1 MAGHKKGATGR
12 DYAAEYA
19 ARKQS
24 GLARG
29 LSVKQ
34 ARGHTGQPR
43 SAEGTVLGLR
53 AGGLIGGASRE
64 QDMTAR
70 KYAAVRR
77 MAGGESLARS
87 ARQEGISPT
96 TLRRFIKERRIAVP
110 YYSKSRGGKPARI
123 RRYGL
128 VSGITAPILTS
139 DETFLPAANV
149 DRMTASLLGHY
160 WRDAYDGVSVA
171 RFANTVVYAMDGS
184 SYRLMADDDAVR
196 AFFLEM
202 TPAEVDEFWR
212 GFESP

>member
-1 MAGHKKGATGR
+1 MAGHKTGAIGR

-64 QDMTAR
+64 QAMTAK

-77 MAGGESLARS
+77 MAGGESLTRS
-87 ARQEGISPT
+87 AKEEGIAPS
-96 TLRRFIKERRIAVP
+96 TLRKFIKDRRIAAP
-110 YYSKSRGGKPARI
+110 QYGKSRGGKPARI

-128 VSGITAPILTS
+128 VSGITAPILAS
-139 DETFLPAANV
+139 DETFIPAANV

-171 RFANTVVYAMDGS
+171 RYANTVVFTLDGQS
-184 SYRLMADDDAVR
+184 HQLMADDDAVR